1 VLVKSGVAG
10 FDIGLD
16 RRPGGVYVR
25 SMSIF
30 FGVVS
35 LSVFSFL
42 LVCAVKAWLDASLEC
57 E

>member
-1 VLVKSGVAG
+1 VLVKSGVVS

>member
-1 VLVKSGVAG
+1 LTGV
-10 FDIGLD
+10 
-16 RRPGGVYVR
+16 RGVCIF
-25 SMSIF
+25 SPMSIF
-30 FGVVS
+30 FGVVA